1 MLSNEAFIYD
11 RLSQLQAECVPEVF
25 GFFGCE
31 DFDVLV
37 MELVGRTLEKME
49 NLSVP
54 RRCVVYN
61 NAV

>member
-37 MELVGRTLEKME
+37 MELVGRTLEK
-49 NLSVP
+49 NGKS
-54 RRCVVYN
+54 
-61 NAV
+61 